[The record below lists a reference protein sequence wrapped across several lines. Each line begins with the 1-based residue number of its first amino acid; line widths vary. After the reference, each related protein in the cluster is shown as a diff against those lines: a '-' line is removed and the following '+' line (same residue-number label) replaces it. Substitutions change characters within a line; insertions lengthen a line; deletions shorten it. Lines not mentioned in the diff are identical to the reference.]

1 MLLTLIIFI
10 LKIYLIKKEKKCINK
25 SLEEKNINN
34 KNNF

>member
-25 SLEEKNINN
+25 SLEEKVLIT
-34 KNNF
+34 KIF